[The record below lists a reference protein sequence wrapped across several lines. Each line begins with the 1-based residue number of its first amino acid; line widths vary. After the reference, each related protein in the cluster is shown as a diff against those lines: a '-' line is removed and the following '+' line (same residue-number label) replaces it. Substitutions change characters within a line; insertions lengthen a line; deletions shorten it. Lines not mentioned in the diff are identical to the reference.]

1 MPALP
6 GCIIFRICYEQRK
19 SPMNLTGCVCLFW
32 MQKLKHFLFKTHSWE
47 QWVKASNVKHHCLE
61 QFQCFLICQDCLQE
75 CHLTE
80 KCLYLIYVF
89 MSHFVQHCAQ
99 DWLWTSRSSWFFF
112 SVYLVLPDTRIPTFY
127 REKKHWIFKNS
138 LHRQVEKKA
147 YLFPQCVFSMKYVE
161 TEYKNTLFL
170 IIFHKTWALFYSRC

>member
-1 MPALP
+1 MPLLP
-6 GCIIFRICYEQRK
+6 GCIIFRISYEQRK
-19 SPMNLTGCVCLFW
+19 STMNLTGCVCLFW
-32 MQKLKHFLFKTHSWE
+32 KQKLKHFLFRTHSWE
-47 QWVKASNVKHHCLE
+47 QWVKASNVKHHHLE

-112 SVYLVLPDTRIPTFY
+112 SVFFQTPAFLLFTEIKTLDFQELSSQRGW
-127 REKKHWIFKNS
+127 KK
-138 LHRQVEKKA
+138 KK
-147 YLFPQCVFSMKYVE
+147 LTCFPNV
-161 TEYKNTLFL
+161 
-170 IIFHKTWALFYSRC
+170 YSQWNM